1 MSLNTTCNLER
12 QRGEDGHKGAP
23 AKSGGGA
30 ERFRQVAAIGSRSKL
45 AARPYKTE
53 VFVAASKT

>member
-23 AKSGGGA
+23 AKSGGGLNA
-30 ERFRQVAAIGSRSKL
+30 SGKLRPLASRSKL

-53 VFVAASKT
+53 VFVAASTT